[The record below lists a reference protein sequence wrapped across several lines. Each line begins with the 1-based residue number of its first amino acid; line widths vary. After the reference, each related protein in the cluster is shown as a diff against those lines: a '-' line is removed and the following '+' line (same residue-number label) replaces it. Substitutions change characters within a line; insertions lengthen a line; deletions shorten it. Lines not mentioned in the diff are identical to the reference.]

1 MHVYTIGM
9 YVCMVCI
16 VYVLY
21 VYTYVLMYVCICC
34 VCTCIYMVSL
44 CCLLVMQVCKQF
56 TGYLRMAL
64 DGPDFEKK

>member
-1 MHVYTIGM
+1 MHVYTVGM
-9 YVCMVCI
+9 YMCI

-21 VYTYVLMYVCICC
+21 VLCMYYMYIHMLCMCAYA
-34 VCTCIYMVSL
+34 CIYMVSL
-44 CCLLVMQVCKQF
+44 RCLLVMQVCKQF